1 MIVALD
7 TNILVYAEGVNGLSM
22 KEAALRLVQRL
33 PQGAAVLPVQTLG
46 ELFNVLVRKAG
57 RAPANARAAIL
68 SWRDSFPLV
77 ETSPAIVL
85 AAADLATDHQFGIW
99 DAIILC
105 AAAAADCRLLL
116 SEDLHDGF
124 TWRGVTIV
132 NPFAP
137 TKHALLDE
145 LLEGSDN
152 SRNP

>member
-7 TNILVYAEGVNGLSM
+7 TNIRAYAEGVNGPSI
-22 KEAALRLVQRL
+22 KELALGLVQKL
-33 PQGAAVLPVQTLG
+33 PQGAAVLPIQALG

-68 SWRDSFPLV
+68 SWRDNFPLI
-77 ETSPAIVL
+77 ETSTAIML
-85 AAADLATDHQFGIW
+85 AAADLATDHRFGIW
-99 DAIILC
+99 DAVILC

-116 SEDLHDGF
+116 SEDLHNGF

-145 LLEGSDN
+145 LLEGTVHS
-152 SRNP
+152 

>member
-7 TNILVYAEGVNGLSM
+7 TNVLAYAEGVNGLSM
-22 KEAALRLVQRL
+22 KEAALRLVQEL
-33 PQGAAVLPVQTLG
+33 PQGAVVLPVQTLG

-77 ETSPAIVL
+77 ETSPSIL
-85 AAADLATDHQFGIW
+85 FAAADLATDHRFGIW

-116 SEDLHDGF
+116 SEDLHAGF

-145 LLEGSDN
+145 LLESSGN